1 MHFIHEILCFEEF
14 LHKIAL
20 FFKNLIFPDFWSIK
34 PVSRPIEIA
43 IKFFCLNLP
52 DSISS
57 RSMLDRLKMKNFQFP
72 SLWPN
77 FFFHA
82 SFMFRIHMHCID
94 FLYPSCSFAVISLV
108 VFTHNMHTLCK
119 IGYLTWFKNWLI
131 NFLCYVLF
139 SICYFYVWTA
149 ENIFLDMMNNQCAN
163 IFSTHAIVYGSH
175 SVMFAFIEREN
186 IFFMCILN
194 LVFKFGLCLFI
205 FPTS

>member
-1 MHFIHEILCFEEF
+1 MSCWGHIGWKTCFWEIWVEFKCFWKTFNLILMHFIHEILCYEEF

-20 FFKNLIFPDFWSIK
+20 IFKNLIVPDFWSIK

-52 DSISS
+52 VSISS

-108 VFTHNMHTLCK
+108 VFTHNMHTLC
-119 IGYLTWFKNWLI
+119 
-131 NFLCYVLF
+131 
-139 SICYFYVWTA
+139 
-149 ENIFLDMMNNQCAN
+149 
-163 IFSTHAIVYGSH
+163 
-175 SVMFAFIEREN
+175 
-186 IFFMCILN
+186 
-194 LVFKFGLCLFI
+194 
-205 FPTS
+205 